1 MPAKICLVLQKNSSL
16 LGISPIIK
24 QALVESCRYF
34 SDFRGKI
41 CAAVVSFSCLRDSKF
56 SLGILFRIIKNF
68 WLCRFVNDVKQS
80 QKGTVGGAPGK
91 GMHRKAVILTLS
103 DSKGE
108 LLHTMLDKFGVG
120 VSAVLLECLQIAET
134 AVFQA

>member
-1 MPAKICLVLQKNSSL
+1 
-16 LGISPIIK
+16 
-24 QALVESCRYF
+24 
-34 SDFRGKI
+34 
-41 CAAVVSFSCLRDSKF
+41 
-56 SLGILFRIIKNF
+56 
-68 WLCRFVNDVKQS
+68 VKQS